1 MTLEDRKWIVAE
13 LDKLRGGLEERIR
26 ELRQEMH
33 DGFDKTTE
41 RFRGLQNEMR
51 EDFREVNQHID
62 TDEKPLRSRGAT
74 R

>member
-1 MTLEDRKWIVAE
+1 MTLEDRKWIAAE

-41 RFRGLQNEMR
+41 RFMGLQKEMR

-62 TDEKPLRSRGAT
+62 TDEEVLRPRGAP

>member
-1 MTLEDRKWIVAE
+1 MTHEDRKWMALE

-41 RFRGLQNEMR
+41 RFRGLQKEMR

-62 TDEKPLRSRGAT
+62 TDEEVLRLRGAT